1 MRENYKM
8 ENSRIYEKVWFNAS
22 KYEAY
27 EETVQKKRRSKNK
40 IEILLTELAYEQAMF
55 FNPKHKKLIQSI
67 FSFI

>member
-1 MRENYKM
+1 M

-55 FNPKHKKLIQSI
+55 YNPKHK
-67 FSFI
+67 